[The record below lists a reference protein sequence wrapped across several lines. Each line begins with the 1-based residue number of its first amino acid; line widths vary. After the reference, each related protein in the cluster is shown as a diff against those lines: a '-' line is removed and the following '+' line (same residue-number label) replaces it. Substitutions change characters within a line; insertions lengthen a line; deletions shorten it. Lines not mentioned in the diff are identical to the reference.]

1 MLLTERSDFIEVEIK
16 FQHKHSKTMFH
27 SFPLILNFYFSII
40 TATRP
45 RPRHHRIKGI
55 VKNEQLTAKMKDKHN
70 VLNSSIQGG
79 EFSATTILLITMHSQ

>member
-1 MLLTERSDFIEVEIK
+1 
-16 FQHKHSKTMFH
+16 MFH

-45 RPRHHRIKGI
+45 RHHRIKGI
-55 VKNEQLTAKMKDKHN
+55 VKNAQLTAKMKDKHN